1 MLPPFFLRSLS
12 CVFVFA
18 DANPPYGVLFCFFT
32 CVIMIWVMKM
42 NEENK
47 LSKRKHP
54 RLDNYDYSS
63 KGAYF
68 VTICVQNRRCV
79 LSRIVRS
86 GKTDIQ
92 QNVAT
97 NPIEYTTYGR
107 IAEKQL
113 LMLEERYPHLSIDK
127 YVIMPNHV
135 HVILVLDGET
145 AGARLANALCNG
157 NLIGEPLRVLRAQN
171 S

>member
-1 MLPPFFLRSLS
+1 
-12 CVFVFA
+12 
-18 DANPPYGVLFCFFT
+18 
-32 CVIMIWVMKM
+32 MKM